1 MTLIRVMRDASAV
14 LFGAMLLGGGIGAS
28 AQQTAPQPAPQKPA
42 EAQLPATPP
51 PPNAPA
57 RRPDVIY
64 VPTSPEVVEAMLKL
78 ANVTKNDVVYDLGCG
93 DGRIVVAAARAFG
106 ARAIGIDIDP
116 QRIAEANANAKTAG
130 VEGRVKFI
138 LGDLF
143 EQDIH
148 DATVVTLYLLNSL
161 NLKLRPKLWKDLKP
175 GTRIVSH
182 AFDMGDWKPEQTQEV
197 GGTTIY
203 LWRIP
208 SQPPSE

>member
-1 MTLIRVMRDASAV
+1 MIRVMRDASAI
-14 LFGAMLLGGGIGAS
+14 LFGLSMLFVGVG
-28 AQQTAPQPAPQKPA
+28 AQQTAQQPQQPAQQKPG

-116 QRIAEANANAKTAG
+116 QRIAEAEANAKTAG
-130 VEGRVKFI
+130 VEGRVKFV
-138 LGDLF
+138 LGNLF
-143 EQDIH
+143 EQDFH